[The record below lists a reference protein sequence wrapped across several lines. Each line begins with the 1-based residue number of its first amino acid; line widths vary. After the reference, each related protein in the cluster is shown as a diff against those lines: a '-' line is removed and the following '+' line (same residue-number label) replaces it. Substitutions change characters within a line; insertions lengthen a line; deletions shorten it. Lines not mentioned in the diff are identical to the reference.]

1 MKALIN
7 IILFFKLPLQLII
20 AAYISFVLIAITIA
34 VSHHHGFD
42 KHIVEAQNETRRN
55 PV

>member
-1 MKALIN
+1 MRFFIN

-34 VSHHHGFD
+34 VSNHHGFD

>member
-1 MKALIN
+1 MKILIN
-7 IILFFKLPLQLII
+7 ILLFFKLPLQLII

-34 VSHHHGFD
+34 VSNHHGFD

>member
-1 MKALIN
+1 MRLLFG
-7 IILFFKLPLQLII
+7 ILSFFKLPLQLII